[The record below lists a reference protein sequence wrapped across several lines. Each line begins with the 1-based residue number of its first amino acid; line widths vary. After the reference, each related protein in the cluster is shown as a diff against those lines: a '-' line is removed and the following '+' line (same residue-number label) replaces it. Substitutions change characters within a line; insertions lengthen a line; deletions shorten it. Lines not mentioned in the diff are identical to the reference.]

1 MCLCLTKLWVNEW
14 TILGMFRIIV
24 SFTMSL
30 TINCISDA
38 RESPVAAFTLKRI
51 KNNED
56 KVNLKI
62 NTGGRK
68 GIC

>member
-1 MCLCLTKLWVNEW
+1 MSLFNKAMGQW
-14 TILGMFRIIV
+14 TILGIFRIIV

-38 RESPVAAFTLKRI
+38 RERPVAAFTLKRI